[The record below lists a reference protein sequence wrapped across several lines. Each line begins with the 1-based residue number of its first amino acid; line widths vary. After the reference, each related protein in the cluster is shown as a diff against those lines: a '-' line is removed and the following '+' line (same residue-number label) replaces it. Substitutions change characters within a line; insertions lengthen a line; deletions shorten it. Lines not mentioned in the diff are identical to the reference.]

1 MNKTIN
7 KYFVTLSLV
16 LVMATGL
23 FGMNTKVYAASG
35 DTTVYITK
43 SGKCYHS
50 DGCSSLSKSK
60 IETTLQSAVDKGYK
74 ACSKCNPVTLDSS
87 SSKATDSTTAE
98 KKSAS
103 SKKETATTSKASV
116 STSVGKASG
125 KSSTGTTS
133 KKDSSS
139 KSSKSTQKTD
149 KKASTDDKSTS
160 VEKTE
165 KTETTYVLNTST
177 KKFHSQSCK
186 DVQKIKAENY
196 ATSTSSRDEIIGQG
210 YSPCGHCKP

>member
-7 KYFVTLSLV
+7 KYLMTLSLV
-16 LVMATGL
+16 LVMVTGL
-23 FGMNTKVYAASG
+23 FGVNTKVYAASG

-116 STSVGKASG
+116 STSVGKATG

-133 KKDSSS
+133 NSS
-139 KSSKSTQKTD
+139 KSAQKTD

-177 KKFHSQSCK
+177 KKFHYSSCK
-186 DVQKIKAENY
+186 DVKKIKAENY
-196 ATSTSSRDEIIGQG
+196 ATSTSSRDDIVGQG
-210 YSPCGHCKP
+210 YSPCGHCNP